1 MTLPFTVE
9 QFFGVFAAYNAV
21 LWPAVLVLWVTTAV
35 VCIAWLRGGT
45 NHSPLVP
52 GLLAVHWI
60 WVGLAYHAAFF
71 TRINPAAWLFS
82 GLFVVEAGLLVWYG
96 IVQGQIRFAER
107 ASSRRHIVAGGLIA
121 YALVYPLI
129 AQAEGHAYPQVPTFG
144 VPCPTTILTIGFLL
158 AAKPPVS
165 RLVTVIPILW
175 AFIGGSAAILF
186 GVRADL
192 LLLVAGL
199 ALLGDV
205 LRRTA
210 RSGSVRRAARR
221 ASTIDSVPHAA
232 HRSA

>member
-9 QFFGVFAAYNAV
+9 QFFEVFAAYNAL
-21 LWPAVLVLWVTTAV
+21 LWPAAFALWVATAV
-35 VCIAWLRGGT
+35 VCLAWLRDGA
-45 NHSPLVP
+45 HRQPLVP
-52 GLLAVHWI
+52 ALLVLHWI
-60 WVGLAYHAAFF
+60 WVGVAYHAAFF

-96 IVQGQIRFAER
+96 IVQGRIRFAGT
-107 ASSRRHIVAGGLIA
+107 SWLRHIVAGGLIA

-192 LLLVAGL
+192 MLLVAGL

-205 LRRTA
+205 LRR
-210 RSGSVRRAARR
+210 SARR
-221 ASTIDSVPHAA
+221 GSGGRVATGGRPIDSASHAA

>member
-1 MTLPFTVE
+1 MTLPFTDE
-9 QFFGVFAAYNAV
+9 QFFGVFAAYNSL
-21 LWPAVLVLWVTTAV
+21 LWPAAFALWVATAV
-35 VCIAWLRGGT
+35 VCLAWLRDGA
-45 NHSPLVP
+45 HRQPLVP
-52 GLLAVHWI
+52 ALLALHWI

-96 IVQGQIRFAER
+96 IVQGRIRFAER

-192 LLLVAGL
+192 MLLVAGL

-210 RSGSVRRAARR
+210 RRGSIRRVATRAR
-221 ASTIDSVPHAA
+221 TIDSVPRAA
-232 HRSA
+232 RRSA

>member
-9 QFFGVFAAYNAV
+9 QFFGVFAAYNAL
-21 LWPAVLVLWVTTAV
+21 LWPVAFALWVATAV
-35 VCIAWLRGGT
+35 VCLAWLRDGA
-45 NHSPLVP
+45 HLQPLVP
-52 GLLAVHWI
+52 ALLVLHWI

-82 GLFVVEAGLLVWYG
+82 GLFVVEGGLLVWYG
-96 IVQGQIRFAER
+96 IVQGRIRFAER
-107 ASSRRHIVAGGLIA
+107 TSSLRHIVAGGLIA

-192 LLLVAGL
+192 MLLVAGL

-210 RSGSVRRAARR
+210 RRGSVRRVATGARP
-221 ASTIDSVPHAA
+221 IDSASRAA